1 MDPEMKEVGIVSGT
15 APKKSKGTHSVS
27 RMEVE
32 PADNGGYTV
41 TTHFKSNRN
50 TAARYA
56 GPSDYKE
63 PHKGVFTHIDH
74 AIDHIKKHLGGKE
87 AKKKKA

>member
-1 MDPEMKEVGIVSGT
+1 MDPEMKEVGIVSGS
-15 APKKSKGTHSVS
+15 SKGSKRGSHSVS

-41 TTHFKSNRN
+41 TTHFKSNKNGASRFS
-50 TAARYA
+50 

-74 AIDHIKKHLGGKE
+74 AIDHIKKHLGGK
-87 AKKKKA
+87 ASKKKG